1 MIRSSRAW
9 TILQL
14 LWLITCDDFATFVL
28 PNTAFGTFGA
38 LSSSL
43 LTTVPP
49 SSSSSSSSSSTSTDD
64 YRRLVLLRLPA
75 TILFNWSNLLI
86 FDLANQRLPD
96 SVAEDALN
104 KPWRP
109 IPRGLLTSTQMRRCM
124 LLAIPLVLGVNHF
137 WLHVGTETS
146 LLFVLT
152 WLYNDLQGGDESWVL
167 RNVIIAAAF
176 GVYNLGSLKVAG
188 GVGVDGSAGT
198 GTGTGTR
205 TGTTK
210 MTPLGV
216 AWVVVISGVILAT
229 MQVQDLKDVAG
240 DRSRGRLTAPLVL
253 GDRLARWTIALPVL
267 FWSVVCSLI
276 WGPRLWGLPTVTLG
290 ILVAYRCVTPSSPSP
305 SPSEG
310 QGDNTK
316 RLRDRRTWQLWAFW
330 TATLYALPCM

>member
-1 MIRSSRAW
+1 MIRPSRVW
-9 TILQL
+9 TILHL

-38 LSSSL
+38 LSGSL
-43 LTTVPP
+43 LMTAPP
-49 SSSSSSSSSSTSTDD
+49 GSGSSSGSSSNTDD

-96 SVAEDALN
+96 SVTEDALN

-109 IPRGLLTSTQMRRCM
+109 IPRGLLTPTQMRRLM
-124 LLAIPLVLGVNHF
+124 LLATPWSWRSI
-137 WLHVGTETS
+137 TS
-146 LLFVLT
+146 GSTLLFVLT
-152 WLYNDLQGGDESWVL
+152 WLYNDLRGGDESWIL

-188 GVGVDGSAGT
+188 GVGIGSNSSVE
-198 GTGTGTR
+198 
-205 TGTTK
+205 TT

-240 DRSRGRLTAPLVL
+240 DRSRGRLSAPLVL
-253 GDRLARWTIALPVL
+253 GGRLARWTIALPVL

-290 ILVAYRCVTPSSPSP
+290 ILVAYRCVATTSSPS
-305 SPSEG
+305 SRHGEE
-310 QGDNTK
+310 TK
-316 RLRDRRTWQLWAFW
+316 LRDRRTWQLWAAW